1 MEIDDMK
8 KIADREERVEILEI
22 QRMLMNKEIADI
34 KKDSNYISG

>member
-1 MEIDDMK
+1 MK